1 MPYPLSLAIL
11 VSLSLPVLL
20 RAQAPIVIDP
30 ERLAQPFEGWGVSLC
45 WWANGVGRWS
55 DASRQHAIGLLAD
68 PDTGLGYTLFRYN
81 IGGGDAPGHA
91 HMRSYGDIPG
101 YKPTEAGAY
110 EWSSDP
116 YQRRVVADLA
126 ARVPGAAWEAFSN
139 SPPWWMTK
147 SGCAGGNPGGS
158 DNLKAEY
165 FDDFADYLSEVV
177 RKFRDDWGI
186 VFRTVTAFNEPSARW
201 WTGPDKN
208 QEGCG
213 FRDDQGRMIK
223 LLGRSLKSK
232 GLATLQSASDENSI
246 AEAIASLGK
255 LDDSAL
261 AHLAQVNTHSYHGKE
276 RRRDF
281 AALSARHGKRTWQ
294 SESGPLSWPG
304 GNQMDV
310 SLWMADVIIRDIREM
325 RVNGWLD
332 WQVIDGGVWGSLTV
346 NHARQTA
353 VPNKR
358 YWMHANFSRAIRP
371 GSVILE
377 GGAANVLAALVPATG
392 SLALV
397 ILNASDEDQAHVL
410 DLARFASLGP
420 AFTLHRTS
428 ENENLIRLAD
438 LPVAA
443 GRATFTARA
452 RSISTLLIKAALPT
466 SLRQADRGRREFPRL
481 RIVPGRFPVL
491 VSDRRGPSDLLGRLR
506 FAEASFPIPV
516 PSP

>member
-1 MPYPLSLAIL
+1 MTHPLSIPVLCL
-11 VSLSLPVLL
+11 VSLPGLVG
-20 RAQAPIVIDP
+20 AQTALILDP
-30 ERLAQPFEGWGVSLC
+30 AKLAQTFEGWGVSLC

-55 DASRQHAIGLLAD
+55 DANRARAIGYLAD

-91 HMRSYGDIPG
+91 HMRAYGDIPG
-101 YKPTEAGAY
+101 YKATETGAY
-110 EWSSDP
+110 DWTADP

-126 ARVPGAAWEAFSN
+126 ARVPGASWEAFSN

-147 SGCAGGNPGGS
+147 SGCAGGHPGGS
-158 DNLKAEY
+158 DNLKPEY
-165 FDDFADYLSEVV
+165 FDDFAAYLSEVV
-177 RKFRDDWGI
+177 RRFRDEWGI
-186 VFRTVTAFNEPSARW
+186 AFRTVTAFNEPSARW
-201 WTGPDKN
+201 WTGPDKD

-223 LLGRSLKSK
+223 LLGKALQEK

-246 AEAIASLGK
+246 AEAIASLGR
-255 LDDSAL
+255 LDDTAL
-261 AHLAQVNTHSYHGKE
+261 AYLAQVNTHSYHGKD

-281 AALSARHGKRTWQ
+281 ATLPARHGKRTWQ

-346 NHARQTA
+346 NHGRQTA

-371 GSVILE
+371 GSAILE

-397 ILNASDEDQAHVL
+397 ILNASAEDQAHPL
-410 DLARFASLGP
+410 DLTRFATLGP
-420 AFTLHRTS
+420 AFTVHRTS
-428 ENENLIRLAD
+428 ESENLLRLAD
-438 LPVAA
+438 LPVSA

-452 RSISTLLIKAALPT
+452 RSISTLVIKAALPT
-466 SLRQADRGRREFPRL
+466 SIRPASRPNPGNPRL
-481 RIVPGRFPVL
+481 FDV
-491 VSDRRGPSDLLGRLR
+491 LGRTHR
-506 FAEASFPIPV
+506 DQKSFPIPV